1 MILLDTNALIW
12 LQLGHRRA
20 RPLNRA
26 PRLYIS
32 PASVLELQFLAEV
45 GKLRFSHRGW
55 LADITADP
63 RWALDEPPAGRWF
76 ASAADLN
83 WTRDPF
89 DRLIAA
95 HARLR
100 RWKLATGDEA
110 LIERVGPAHAL
121 AL

>member
-20 RPLNRA
+20 QPLTRA

-32 PASVLELQFLAEV
+32 PASVLELQFLAEA
-45 GKLRFSHRGW
+45 GKLRFSRRGT
-55 LADITADP
+55 LGDITSDP

-100 RWKLATGDEA
+100 GWKLATGDHA
-110 LIERVGPAHAL
+110 LIERFGRVHAL